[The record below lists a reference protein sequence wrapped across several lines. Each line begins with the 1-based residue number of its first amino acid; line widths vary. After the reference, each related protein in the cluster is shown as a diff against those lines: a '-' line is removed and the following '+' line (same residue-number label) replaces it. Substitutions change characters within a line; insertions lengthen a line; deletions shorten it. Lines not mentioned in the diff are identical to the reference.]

1 MTTPEGQRAGETM
14 EFGEWEPVLRDDPR
28 GQPVPY
34 YRGLVCLVAHGE
46 NIISVV
52 TKDGSSIPSEC
63 WDDVAKLVAS
73 APTLA
78 TENARLTE
86 RVKVLEAALTFSAE
100 PVPPVQPG
108 HMGCFLTHT
117 RSKTGYETVI
127 PAYYL
132 NAYPLQYDD
141 DCKERGCTEEH
152 EDGCPTTGWFYD
164 ESNFEYDN
172 CYHPLQAE
180 VLAWSKL
187 PTPEFARTTLTH
199 GEGK

>member
-1 MTTPEGQRAGETM
+1 MSAEEGQRAGETM
-14 EFGEWEPVLRDDPR
+14 KFGEWEPVLRDDPR

-73 APTLA
+73 APTLT

-86 RVKVLEAALTFSAE
+86 RVKVLEAALTAIEHNAE
-100 PVPPVQPG
+100 KWLAS
-108 HMGCFLTHT
+108 HESLED
-117 RSKTGYETVI
+117 RLL
-127 PAYYL
+127 PAIWE
-132 NAYPLQYDD
+132 DI
-141 DCKERGCTEEH
+141 REEIDQH
-152 EDGCPTTGWFYD
+152 RLF
-164 ESNFEYDN
+164 
-172 CYHPLQAE
+172 A
-180 VLAWSKL
+180 
-187 PTPEFARTTLTH
+187 ARTTLTH

>member
-14 EFGEWEPVLRDDPR
+14 KFGEWEPVLRDDPR

-86 RVKVLEAALTFSAE
+86 RVKVLEAALEKIACWGVPFPEESLGFAVHAVMVAREAIPERTLAE
-100 PVPPVQPG
+100 
-108 HMGCFLTHT
+108 
-117 RSKTGYETVI
+117 
-127 PAYYL
+127 A
-132 NAYPLQYDD
+132 
-141 DCKERGCTEEH
+141 
-152 EDGCPTTGWFYD
+152 
-164 ESNFEYDN
+164 
-172 CYHPLQAE
+172 
-180 VLAWSKL
+180 
-187 PTPEFARTTLTH
+187 
-199 GEGK
+199 GK